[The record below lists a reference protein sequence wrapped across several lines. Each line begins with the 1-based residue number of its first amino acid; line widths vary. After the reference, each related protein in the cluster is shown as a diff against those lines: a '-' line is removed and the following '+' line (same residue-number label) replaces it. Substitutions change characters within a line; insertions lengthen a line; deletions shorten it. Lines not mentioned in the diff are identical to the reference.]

1 MMLCFVCVCVCVLSV
16 FVDIM
21 FELGNCH
28 LFVLCHLLLKL
39 FKDSL
44 SDVSCAAV
52 FASLDVMICAFIVSL
67 VLFQLIL

>member
-1 MMLCFVCVCVCVLSV
+1 
-16 FVDIM
+16 M

-28 LFVLCHLLLKL
+28 LLVLCHLLLKL

-44 SDVSCAAV
+44 SNVSCAAV

>member
-1 MMLCFVCVCVCVLSV
+1 MMLCFVCVCVLSV

-39 FKDSL
+39 FKGSL
-44 SDVSCAAV
+44 SNVSCAAV